1 MDSKVDKA
9 SDKLRLS
16 YTLMI
21 RLLIL
26 VNKKTK
32 FFPEM
37 WSVNY
42 QVKILFLSH
51 NMSCLV
57 QRKLEGNFS
66 FFSLFLLKAH

>member
-26 VNKKTK
+26 ANKKNPV
-32 FFPEM
+32 FS
-37 WSVNY
+37 WNV
-42 QVKILFLSH
+42 V
-51 NMSCLV
+51 CLLPGKNTIPV
-57 QRKLEGNFS
+57 
-66 FFSLFLLKAH
+66 A

>member
-26 VNKKTK
+26 ANKKTQ

-51 NMSCLV
+51 NVMSCPPQV
-57 QRKLEGNFS
+57 RGK
-66 FFSLFLLKAH
+66 FFFLPIILA